1 MAESLITVRIIHFDD
16 EVNTV
21 SNIPASLYN
30 YFVSRCER
38 WMREEE
44 TVTRRYIESF
54 VVRPPSGDAVRVEYH
69 LMADVDECRERL
81 KTFNVRTDIAIF
93 DLMRQAD
100 KGIEP
105 IGRDLYLQMRN
116 LNVEETRIFILTG
129 FPHLFEE
136 SFPEFSIPSDQM
148 FLKPM
153 PSNEVAV
160 RLVQLLPDQ
169 MQI

>member
-30 YFVSRCER
+30 YFVSRCEG

-69 LMADVDECRERL
+69 LMADVDECRELL

-105 IGRDLYLQMRN
+105 IGRDLYLQMRQSQRGGDAN
-116 LNVEETRIFILTG
+116 IH
-129 FPHLFEE
+129 PHR
-136 SFPEFSIPSDQM
+136 IPSSLRGILPRIQHP
-148 FLKPM
+148 LR
-153 PSNEVAV
+153 SNVPQADAFE
-160 RLVQLLPDQ
+160 
-169 MQI
+169 